1 MQGRATFCLNVGAR
15 EWVRVYRGEA
25 SAVRVRD
32 EQGRWL
38 QIPARLFQ
46 RYLTHSGVCGRFV
59 LTCDET
65 GRCLSLQRMA
75 TAAEP

>member
-1 MQGRATFCLNVGAR
+1 MQDRATFRLNVAAR
-15 EWVRVYRGEA
+15 EWERVYRGEA

-46 RYLTHSGVCGRFV
+46 RHLTHAGVCGRFA
-59 LTCDET
+59 LTFDET
-65 GRCLSLQRMA
+65 GRCLSLKRM
-75 TAAEP
+75 P